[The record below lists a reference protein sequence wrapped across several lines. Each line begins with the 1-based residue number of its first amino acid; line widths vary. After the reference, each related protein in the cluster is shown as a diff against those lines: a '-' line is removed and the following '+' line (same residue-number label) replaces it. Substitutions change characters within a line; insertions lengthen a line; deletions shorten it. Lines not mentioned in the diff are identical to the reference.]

1 MTFTRSDFI
10 STPQKPDDVKLQ
22 VKQAAIRAG
31 TLIMKYNVVEMNF
44 KGIGP
49 EVRAVITEMPKAD
62 VVLNITTIYDLPKS
76 C

>member
-31 TLIMKYNVVEMNF
+31 TLTMKCNVVKMNF

-49 EVRAVITEMPKAD
+49 EVRAVKTEMPKAD